1 MKFNLP
7 IFLGT
12 LLLFG
17 VIVAATSLGFMV
29 SQLIR
34 GFLPVDD
41 LTLSFMLFFVAAIVI
56 LIDLLLLLVRKQQSP
71 SLHKET
77 SPQPIEKALEEP
89 FVRRKVLRKL
99 NQSPPDSLLQNRLI
113 GMLSGD
119 NAAAKRL
126 VDRAK
131 LNNPGM
137 SEDWYLHRVIN
148 DLERDRR

>member
-17 VIVAATSLGFMV
+17 AIAASASLGFMV

-34 GFLPVDD
+34 GFLQVDD

-71 SLHKET
+71 SLHPSLQKEI
-77 SPQPIEKALEEP
+77 SPEPIEKALEEP
-89 FVRRKVLRKL
+89 FVRRKVLRQL
-99 NQSPPDSLLQNRLI
+99 R
-113 GMLSGD
+113 
-119 NAAAKRL
+119 
-126 VDRAK
+126 
-131 LNNPGM
+131 
-137 SEDWYLHRVIN
+137 
-148 DLERDRR
+148 

>member
-17 VIVAATSLGFMV
+17 AIVASALLGFMV

-41 LTLSFMLFFVAAIVI
+41 LTLSLMLFFLAAIVI
-56 LIDLLLLLVRKQQSP
+56 LIDVLLQLIRRQQSP
-71 SLHKET
+71 SLPRET

-89 FVRRKVLRKL
+89 FVRRKIIRLLR
-99 NQSPPDSLLQNRLI
+99 
-113 GMLSGD
+113 
-119 NAAAKRL
+119 
-126 VDRAK
+126 
-131 LNNPGM
+131 
-137 SEDWYLHRVIN
+137 
-148 DLERDRR
+148 